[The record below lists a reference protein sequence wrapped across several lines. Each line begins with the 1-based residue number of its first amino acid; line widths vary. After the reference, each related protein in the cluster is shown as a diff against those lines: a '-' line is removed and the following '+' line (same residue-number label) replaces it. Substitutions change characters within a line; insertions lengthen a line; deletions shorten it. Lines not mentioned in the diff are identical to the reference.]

1 MVIMRISN
9 KTTKNMNV
17 HIITIITLSV
27 RQSMLGTV
35 TSPHYSTTYALYY
48 QLPSIVYLSA
58 VFLFQFIQ
66 LLIF

>member
-27 RQSMLGTV
+27 RQLVNVGDSNF
-35 TSPHYSTTYALYY
+35 TSL
-48 QLPSIVYLSA
+48 
-58 VFLFQFIQ
+58 
-66 LLIF
+66 